1 MVMIYTVP
9 VWEEYDDKKETGYVQ
24 FILKH
29 NFLTE
34 KTKNAQMYFF
44 IFEMY
49 SHIKDNLLFINTCSK
64 MTNMFHITIY

>member
-9 VWEEYDDKKETGYVQ
+9 VWEEHDDKKETGYVQ

-44 IFEMY
+44 FLNVFPY
-49 SHIKDNLLFINTCSK
+49 KR
-64 MTNMFHITIY
+64 